1 VLRALAVGVLMV
13 SLGAFPLSGQRT
25 SNSRARI
32 PPAIEQDIKKAIAAY
47 AGGDD
52 LAAERW
58 VSHWLSPTNLAYLEL
73 VMTRDS
79 EPWNRSKPEFLLEI
93 AVAMS
98 GEHGYR
104 VPDVLKAGSSLMF
117 GRPTAVGA
125 DPAEDQFE
133 VLWFQAALG
142 IAQGLE
148 QYWLQQDLLDLIR
161 LRFETAGE
169 HPAVRKTRFPL
180 ARGIAAAGLC
190 CWKRIPGEAVQYVP
204 PSDRRPVS
212 PDEAIALFE
221 RAAAIPALRTEALA
235 RGAVLFWKVGRN
247 ADALGWF
254 DRVPA
259 HDDPALG
266 YVQHLAHGRLLDGTD
281 RAADAASAHRA
292 ALEFEPTSQVAAIGL
307 AAALLRLGRADE
319 AALVGAGA
327 LHLSSET
334 ARPDAAYRR
343 GDFRFVAGWLED
355 IRRLRR

>member
-1 VLRALAVGVLMV
+1 MLRALAVGVSMV
-13 SLGAFPLSGQRT
+13 SLGALPLSGQRT
-25 SNSRARI
+25 SNSRPRI
-32 PPAIEQDIKKAIAAY
+32 PPTIEQDIKKAIAAY

-58 VSHWLSPTNLAYLEL
+58 VSHSLSPTNLAYLEL

-79 EPWNRSKPEFLLEI
+79 EPWNRSKPAFLLEI

-117 GRPTAVGA
+117 GRPTAVGD

-142 IAQGLE
+142 IAQGME

-161 LRFETAGE
+161 LRFETAVE
-169 HPAVRKTRFPL
+169 HPAVRETRFLL

-190 CWKRIPGEAVQYVP
+190 CWTREGGETIQFVA

-221 RAAAIPALRTEALA
+221 QAAAIQALRIEALV
-235 RGAVLFWKVGRN
+235 RGAVLLWRVGRR
-247 ADALGWF
+247 ADALAWF
-254 DRVPA
+254 DRVPP
-259 HDDPALG
+259 HDDPAIG
-266 YVQHLAHGRLLDGTD
+266 YVQHLTHGRLLDGAG
-281 RAADAASAHRA
+281 RAADAATAYRA
-292 ALEFEPTSQVAAIGL
+292 ALGFEPASQRAGIGL
-307 AAALLRLGRADE
+307 AAALLRSGRAGDAAAAAA
-319 AALVGAGA
+319 AALR
-327 LHLSSET
+327 LSSET
-334 ARPDAAYRR
+334 ARPDSAFRR
-343 GDFRFVAGWLED
+343 GDLRFLPGWLAE